1 MRTHRPVLALFAA
14 ATLVAGLVTSSP
26 SYATGPTAPNPA
38 TSGGSQA
45 GTPVKPTRDSTPPGP
60 VTKLQLTGN
69 NAHSTSLSWV
79 NSTDPDFAG
88 VLIRRAAGGVP
99 PISASD
105 GTLVAT
111 LTTQQTTFTDKHL
124 AAASTY
130 SYAVFPRDKSHNAG
144 VATTLTTATRS
155 TSTTTGLRGKLAD
168 QQGRA
173 IGSAQ
178 VEVRDASSGDTMA
191 VAATATNGQ
200 FSVTGLA
207 PGSYSLCFR
216 TDSHTTGHSS
226 TGYLSDCSGPRSH
239 GSSHTGAPVS
249 VLAGQMTPSL
259 VEDLPTGGALSGR
272 VTDST
277 GNGLPNVVI
286 YTFDPST
293 PDFGPY
299 VALTQQ
305 DGTYTVAGL
314 AAGSYQVCFDTQ
326 GASGASATGY
336 LDECYVD
343 QPPRTASGTPVAVS
357 LGQTSA
363 GVDAALAVAGAVTG
377 RVTDPGNAPV
387 QDIDVDVWVHGASQL
402 AGASRSVSNGYYTV
416 KGLPTGSYTLCF
428 DGSHAITAAAPYGY
442 TNSCSGLMVDVVAGQ
457 ATTLDESVE
466 KAGAVGGAV
475 TGGGG
480 PVPGVWVTV
489 SDSSGNP
496 VSSANTDGSGNY
508 QITGLTPGQ
517 VTVCFDPTYT
527 AGGYQR
533 TCHGAQA
540 DGSGTPITVT
550 AGQLRTADVQLS
562 RGASITGTITNASG
576 APISGVLVNAYGMV
590 GFSGY
595 YAQTDAA
602 GNYTFSGVSAD
613 DYQICFD
620 PSYAQAPSTGYYA
633 AYYAAEC
640 YDNQPSFETA
650 DLVTVGASGSVPV
663 NAVLSA
669 GAAITGQVSGSD
681 GAVLGGVYVYAYDPE
696 SGQQAATSS
705 DYSDGSYRLAG
716 LAGGDYTVCFDA
728 FTVRQPA
735 VTGYVNECYENQN
748 GALVHVTT
756 GVVTSG
762 VDAALAVGAGIEG
775 QVTDSAGEPIAQVTV
790 ETQGSDWGLSLST
803 DEAGHYR
810 FTGLPAASLT
820 VCFQASEGGANGAGY
835 LSECV
840 PVTTTA
846 GQVSSAVD
854 VELTDAPTA

>member
-1 MRTHRPVLALFAA
+1 MRTHRPVLALLAA
-14 ATLVAGLVTSSP
+14 ATLVSGLVISSP
-26 SYATGPTAPNPA
+26 AHATRPTPA
-38 TSGGSQA
+38 TSGASQA

-79 NSTDPDFAG
+79 NPTDPDFAG

-105 GTLVAT
+105 GTLVAA
-111 LTTQQTTFTDKHL
+111 LTSRQAAFADKRL
-124 AAASTY
+124 AAGSTY
-130 SYAVFPRDKSHNAG
+130 SYAVFPRDKSQNAG

-155 TSTTTGLRGKLAD
+155 TSTTTGLRGKLTD

-191 VAATATNGQ
+191 VAATAANGQ

-216 TDSHTTGHSS
+216 SDSHTTGHSS
-226 TGYLSDCSGPRSH
+226 TGYLSGCSAPRPP
-239 GSSHTGAPVS
+239 GSQDTGAPVS
-249 VLAGQMTPSL
+249 VLAGQLTPSL
-259 VEDLPTGGALSGR
+259 VEDLPAGGAISGR

-277 GNGLPNVVI
+277 GNGLPNVLI

-305 DGTYTVAGL
+305 DGTYTVASL
-314 AAGSYQVCFDTQ
+314 VAGSYQVCFDTQ
-326 GASGASATGY
+326 SASGASATGY

-343 QPPRTASGTPVAVS
+343 QPPHTASGTPVAVS
-357 LGQTSA
+357 LGQASA
-363 GVDAALAVAGAVTG
+363 GVDATLAVAGAITG
-377 RVTDPGNAPV
+377 QVTDPGNAPV
-387 QDIDVDVWVHGASQL
+387 PGIDVEVWVAGASQFEG
-402 AGASRSVSNGYYTV
+402 AGHTDSSGDYTV
-416 KGLPTGSYTLCF
+416 KGLPTGSYTVCF
-428 DGSHAITAAAPYGY
+428 DGASAGSTAAPYGY
-442 TNSCSGLMVDVVAGQ
+442 TTSCSGLTVDVVAGQ

-475 TGGGG
+475 TGGSG

-489 SDSSGNP
+489 TDSSGNP

-508 QITGLTPGQ
+508 QITGLAPGQ

-527 AGGYQR
+527 TGGFQR
-533 TCHGAQA
+533 TCHGAQS

-550 AGQLRTADVQLS
+550 AGQLSTADVQLS

-590 GFSGY
+590 DFSGY
-595 YAQTDAA
+595 YAETDAA
-602 GNYTFSGVSAD
+602 GEYTFNGVSAG

-620 PSYAQAPSTGYYA
+620 PSYAQAPSTGYST
-633 AYYAAEC
+633 AYFAAEC

-650 DLVTVGASGSVPV
+650 DLVTVGASGSVTV

-669 GAAITGQVSGSD
+669 GAAITGQVTGSD
-681 GAVLGGVYVYAYDPE
+681 GAVLGGVYVYAYDPQ
-696 SGQQAATSS
+696 SGRQAATSS

-716 LAGGDYTVCFDA
+716 LAGGDYTLCFDA

-735 VTGYVNECYENQN
+735 VTGYVNECYESQSST
-748 GALVHVTT
+748 LVHVTA

-762 VDAALAVGAGIEG
+762 IDAELAVGAGIEG
-775 QVTDSAGEPIAQVTV
+775 QATDSAGEPIAQVNV

-803 DEAGHYR
+803 DETGHYR
-810 FTGLPAASLT
+810 FTGLPATSLT
-820 VCFQASEGGANGAGY
+820 VCFQAGEGGANGTGY
-835 LSECV
+835 LSVCV

-854 VELTDAPTA
+854 VELTDAPAA